1 MAKDNPFQ
9 KQNIFIQQND
19 LFYSVNAYLGSN
31 RQTHFK
37 TNKQKIAQYNMNLQL
52 IKVFSFY
59 LAPSNGEIKD
69 ALVHFNLKVD
79 RSNPATLN
87 FLKRE

>member
-37 TNKQKIAQYNMNLQL
+37 TNKQKIAQYNMNL
-52 IKVFSFY
+52 
-59 LAPSNGEIKD
+59 
-69 ALVHFNLKVD
+69 
-79 RSNPATLN
+79 
-87 FLKRE
+87 